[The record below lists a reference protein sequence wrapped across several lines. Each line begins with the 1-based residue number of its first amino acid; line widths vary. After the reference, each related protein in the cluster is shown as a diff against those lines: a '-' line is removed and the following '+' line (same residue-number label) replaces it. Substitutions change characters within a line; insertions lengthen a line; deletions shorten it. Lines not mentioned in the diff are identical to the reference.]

1 MWVMAVGLYPMKLS
15 VIFFEPR
22 GYTTHRVWRG
32 EGKGYIARGQ
42 EVRAHTHTLTR
53 QGEWEKYCNNV
64 LCVCHW
70 INKQHTHTH
79 TQSTAAFDIEG
90 QRNIMIIW
98 QSCRLSWNLEPGYQY
113 LTEDGNRTGAM
124 RERAGYTLLHST
136 HTPRERELGHS
147 ALLFMGDF
155 FVFFFPKTA

>member
-1 MWVMAVGLYPMKLS
+1 MNLAG
-15 VIFFEPR
+15 R

-79 TQSTAAFDIEG
+79 THNLQPHLILRGKETLWLYGKVAGSAETLNLDT
-90 QRNIMIIW
+90 NIW
-98 QSCRLSWNLEPGYQY
+98 QKMGTEREPCESVQDIHYYTVQ
-113 LTEDGNRTGAM
+113 
-124 RERAGYTLLHST
+124 RERIRTFSFVVNG
-136 HTPRERELGHS
+136 R
-147 ALLFMGDF
+147 F
-155 FVFFFPKTA
+155 FCIFFLN